1 VYLTIEANAGEIVVL
16 TVDQHGGDDVR

>member
-16 TVDQHGGDDVR
+16 TVDQQGGDDVR